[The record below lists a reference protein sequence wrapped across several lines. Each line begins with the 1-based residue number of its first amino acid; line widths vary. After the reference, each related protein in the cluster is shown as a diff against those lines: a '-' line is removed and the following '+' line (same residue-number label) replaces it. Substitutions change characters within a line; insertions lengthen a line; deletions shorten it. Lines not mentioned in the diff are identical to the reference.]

1 MGDSS
6 SSASYIHLVQ
16 HLIEKC
22 LIFHM
27 TKEECMEALS
37 KHANINPT
45 ITSTVW
51 NELEKVNKEF
61 FEAYKMKPKNNE
73 EIMMSQEET
82 TRMLQK
88 MISASDSSKGAQHD
102 D

>member
-1 MGDSS
+1 MGD
-6 SSASYIHLVQ
+6 SSASYIHLVH

-22 LIFHM
+22 LLFYM

-37 KHANINPT
+37 KHAKINPV

-51 NELEKVNKEF
+51 KELEKANKEF
-61 FEAYKMKPKNNE
+61 FEGYSRRRE
-73 EIMMSQEET
+73 ERVSEMET
-82 TRMLQK
+82 RERILK
-88 MISASDSSKGAQHD
+88 LLSESSKGDND